1 MAMTF
6 FSCCFFFL
14 LLFAAA
20 AAAAAPLP
28 ALALLSLKSSLVDP
42 LSSLRDW
49 TYASAASAGGGGGG
63 GDDPRPWCSWSG
75 VTCHPATRDVTG
87 LDLSRRN
94 LSGSLPPELLLLSPA
109 LARLNLSS
117 NSFRGPLPSLLL
129 RLPSLL
135 SLDVSH
141 NDFNSTF
148 PSPSPS
154 PSPTPRSSLATL
166 NAYSN
171 SFTGPLPRAL
181 LLAQFSPS
189 LEYLNLGGS
198 FFDGSIPPEIGSLS
212 KLRFLHLAGNL
223 LTGQLPPQLGS
234 LLSLDHLE
242 LGYNSYAGGI
252 PAELGK
258 LRNLRYLDIS
268 SASLSGPLPPAL
280 GGLPRLESLLL
291 FKNRLAGP
299 IPARLSRLQAL
310 RVLDLSDNRL
320 SGPIPAALAGLAN
333 LTLLSLMSNALSGPI
348 PGPLGDLP
356 NLEAL
361 NLWNNSLTG
370 PLPQR
375 LGSNRRLARLD
386 ASTNLLSGPI
396 PPRLC
401 AGNRLVRLILFSN
414 RLGSEIPRASRP
426 APRSGGNSLSGA
438 IPRDLCGA
446 ASLAY
451 FNVSGNPL
459 RRALPRAIWTA
470 PRLQVFAAGYCGL
483 TGEVPSFASGCSDF
497 YRIDLEGNDLRGTIP
512 SDVVR
517 CDKLVSLKL
526 DRNRLTGEIP
536 REVAMLPSI
545 TEVDLSW
552 NNLSG
557 PIPPEFDNC
566 STLESLD
573 VSFNRLTGPVP
584 STISSVMQFEGNVGL
599 CGEAVDKPCGGGRG
613 DGDPFL
619 ARRTAGGVIMLAG
632 ATAVAVAG
640 LVVLAVG
647 MRWSREGGEADAK
660 GGAVGPGQWQMMAFQ
675 RLNFTAEDV
684 AAACADRGSARVV
697 GAGSTGTVYRAEMPN
712 GEVIA
717 VKELR
722 LPHNKGKRGKEKSN
736 GSSKREAITV
746 AAAAAE
752 VEVLGSVRHRNIV
765 RLLGWCRNNETVL
778 LLYEYMPNGSLEK
791 LLHGGGNIDDDKES
805 DKRAEKRGGG
815 GGVMA
820 VDWETRYK
828 IAVGVAQGMSYLHH
842 DCTPLVVHRD
852 LKPSNILLDAEMEAR
867 VADFGLAKFMDGAVA
882 PSVSEIS
889 GSYSYIAPEY
899 ACTLKVDERSDIY
912 SYGVVLMEIVSGR
925 RSVEPEYGEGNSI
938 VEWIRQKLVSGTDDR
953 AIWDVLDATIANC
966 KEVRK
971 EMMLVLRVA
980 ILCTCKS
987 PSNGRPCATC

>member
-1 MAMTF
+1 MTF
-6 FSCCFFFL
+6 FCCFFFL
-14 LLFAAA
+14 LLFASRSCS
-20 AAAAAPLP
+20 PL
-28 ALALLSLKSSLVDP
+28 LRGSSRLLSLNVLCRTRCVAPRLD
-42 LSSLRDW
+42 LR
-49 TYASAASAGGGGGG
+49 SAARRGATTLGPGARTAGGRSHPSTGV
-63 GDDPRPWCSWSG
+63 RP
-75 VTCHPATRDVTG
+75 ALG
-87 LDLSRRN
+87 LDL
-94 LSGSLPPELLLLSPA
+94 LPAAYTVGSLPPELLLLSPP
-109 LARLNLSS
+109 ARLNPHS
-117 NSFRGPLPSLLL
+117 NSSAAPSPSSL
-129 RLPSLL
+129 RLP
-135 SLDVSH
+135 
-141 NDFNSTF
+141 
-148 PSPSPS
+148 PSPSTSATTLQTPPS
-154 PSPTPRSSLATL
+154 PPPPLPFFFSLHRLASSLATS
-166 NAYSN
+166 NAYTQHFT
-171 SFTGPLPRAL
+171 SFFFASPGAL
-181 LLAQFSPS
+181 SPS
-189 LEYLNLGGS
+189 L
-198 FFDGSIPPEIGSLS
+198 DTSISLAALDLDSPEIFLFLVPPLS
-212 KLRFLHLAGNL
+212 GNL
-223 LTGQLPPQLGS
+223 LTAAPPQLAS
-234 LLSLDHLE
+234 LPPLDHLE
-242 LGYNSYAGGI
+242 LGYNSSRRGYRAQN
-252 PAELGK
+252 
-258 LRNLRYLDIS
+258 LRNLLRTARSWPLI
-268 SASLSGPLPPAL
+268 ACLSP
-280 GGLPRLESLLL
+280 
-291 FKNRLAGP
+291 
-299 IPARLSRLQAL
+299 QAL
-310 RVLDLSDNRL
+310 KLDLSDNRSL
-320 SGPIPAALAGLAN
+320 PDPALFRPVN

-414 RLGSEIPRASRP
+414 RLGSEIPRGLATCSSLWRVRLESNNLTGP
-426 APRSGGNSLSGA
+426 IPVGFGSLPNLTYLDLSSNSLSGA

-497 YRIDLEGNDLRGTIP
+497 YRIDLEGNDLSGTIP

-536 REVAMLPSI
+536 REIAMLPSI
-545 TEVDLSW
+545 TEVDVSW

-613 DGDPFL
+613 DDDHFS

-722 LPHNKGKRGKEKSN
+722 LPHNKGKRGKENSN
-736 GSSKREAITV
+736 DSSKREAITV

-791 LLHGGGNIDDDKES
+791 LLHGGKG
-805 DKRAEKRGGG
+805 AHLG
-815 GGVMA
+815 
-820 VDWETRYK
+820 WEARYR

-882 PSVSEIS
+882 LSVSGIS
-889 GSYSYIAPEY
+889 GSCSYIAPEY

-938 VEWIRQKLVSGTDDR
+938 VEWIRQKLVSGADDR

-980 ILCTCKS
+980 MLCTCKS
-987 PSNGRPCATC
+987 PEQRPSMRDVLTMLQEAKPERKPCGKNVSVAN